1 MAAAA
6 RTARIK
12 DDPSR
17 GIWKRFLLLV
27 PLVVVLAVTCW
38 VYVHANGSTYSIR
51 GTLPDLAGGE
61 STTDAASFSPAN
73 VTLDRTG
80 VIEVTSARLT
90 PDGDHARIELRALG
104 DGEATVNVAR
114 REGDTTLGPT
124 PRRVRVID
132 GVITCEGHG
141 FAGWESLHVSL
152 CVFMGAVAA
161 LFLSALVRLR
171 REAWFGYTMVS
182 CAGGLLFF
190 SFQLA
195 FFVFLAFDGG
205 ITSLADLVATL
216 TQTAD
221 WFVAATI
228 VPVTALALLVSLSNV
243 WLIAREGLRPVNMLG
258 VAVSVVWGLALLVLT
273 FAHDALY
280 ELRASFEFIWVFRT
294 CEAVA
299 VAYGECLLFATV
311 VCAWLAARHRPRR
324 GGDYLVIL
332 GCGLRADGT
341 PCPLLAGRIDA
352 ALALDAER
360 QKAGDAPATFVPSGG
375 QGPDEPMSEAE
386 SMAAYLREHGIP
398 DERIVLEGRSTTT
411 RENMAFSREAIEAHA
426 GVSVEERSVLF
437 STTNYHVF
445 RGYVCAH
452 EAGMRVEGVGS
463 RTRAYF
469 WPNAFLREFAGL
481 LVAQWRM
488 ILQVYL
494 VIAVVYAAAAIV
506 YISG

>member
-6 RTARIK
+6 RTARFK

-27 PLVVVLAVTCW
+27 PLVVVLAITCW

-61 STTDAASFSPAN
+61 PTTDAASFSPAN

-104 DGEATVNVAR
+104 DGEATVNVTR

-228 VPVTALALLVSLSNV
+228 VPVTALALLV
-243 WLIAREGLRPVNMLG
+243 
-258 VAVSVVWGLALLVLT
+258 LT
-273 FAHDALY
+273 YAHDALY

-360 QKAGDAPATFVPSGG
+360 QKAGDAPVTFVPSGG

-494 VIAVVYAAAAIV
+494 VIAAIYAAATIV

>member
-73 VTLDRTG
+73 VTLDHTG

-104 DGEATVNVAR
+104 DGEATVNVTR
-114 REGDTTLGPT
+114 REGDTTLGPA

-228 VPVTALALLVSLSNV
+228 APVTALALLVSLSNV

-273 FAHDALY
+273 YAHDALY

-311 VCAWLAARHRPRR
+311 VCAWLPR
-324 GGDYLVIL
+324 
-332 GCGLRADGT
+332 GT
-341 PCPLLAGRIDA
+341 
-352 ALALDAER
+352 
-360 QKAGDAPATFVPSGG
+360 
-375 QGPDEPMSEAE
+375 GP
-386 SMAAYLREHGIP
+386 G
-398 DERIVLEGRSTTT
+398 
-411 RENMAFSREAIEAHA
+411 
-426 GVSVEERSVLF
+426 
-437 STTNYHVF
+437 
-445 RGYVCAH
+445 
-452 EAGMRVEGVGS
+452 
-463 RTRAYF
+463 
-469 WPNAFLREFAGL
+469 
-481 LVAQWRM
+481 
-488 ILQVYL
+488 
-494 VIAVVYAAAAIV
+494 AAATT
-506 YISG
+506 S